1 MIYTLKRDDMPLL
14 SHWIKKAMEN
24 VSFSI
29 AFLAQREG
37 FEPSCGVIHKL
48 ISSPFGNLEVIE
60 QYYPKLA
67 IFQ

>member
-1 MIYTLKRDDMPLL
+1 MIYQACGLDKEKPQSSSTVVFLGGQGGIRTLGPVKDY
-14 SHWIKKAMEN
+14 
-24 VSFSI
+24 
-29 AFLAQREG
+29 
-37 FEPSCGVIHKL
+37 L

>member
-1 MIYTLKRDDMPLL
+1 MQVQILKNKNPC
-14 SHWIKKAMEN
+14 KA
-24 VSFSI
+24 F
-29 AFLAQREG
+29 AYKGLAQAVR
-37 FEPSCGVIHKL
+37 FELTCLYGKL